1 MNLQPT
7 EEHLTLL
14 SALEKLLAH
23 TKTEVVDG
31 RRSFFSEGLD
41 AALEESG
48 LLDAAG
54 IEEFGIVGAALLVD
68 EVSRLPVIVE
78 VGASALIRPIV
89 CPGWERPLAVIA
101 GEIHRPARFLCEARS
116 VLFVAGREARVAALE
131 KGDCAAA
138 GSFFAYPMGRLLDP
152 EGCYARAQ
160 PCGDAGEVRRLLHIS
175 IACEVAGALQGA
187 LDCVVEHVRNRRQ
200 FGRPL
205 GSFQAVQHRLAGS
218 ATSIAATRLLA
229 RKAAGH
235 GRVEDALVALGY
247 AQDCAPRILYDLHQF
262 MGAMGL
268 TLEHP
273 LYRWSYRVKL
283 LLSELGGASHQLRD
297 VAAAVWKEGVAYP
310 VEADGQLQ

>member
-14 SALEKLLAH
+14 GALGKLLAQ
-23 TKTEVVDG
+23 TKAEAFDG
-31 RRSFFSEGLD
+31 RRSFFSAGVD
-41 AALEESG
+41 AALEGSG

-54 IEEFGIVGAALLVD
+54 IEEFGIVAAALLVD
-68 EVSRLPVIVE
+68 EVSRLPVIAE

-89 CPGWERPLAVIA
+89 CPGSPRPLAVIA
-101 GEIHRPARFLCEARS
+101 GAIHRPARFLCEARS
-116 VLFVAGREARVAALE
+116 VLFVGERELRVAALE
-131 KGDCAAA
+131 KGDCVPVE
-138 GSFFAYPMGRLLDP
+138 SFFAYPMGRLRDP
-152 EGCYARAQ
+152 DGCHARAE
-160 PCGDAGEVRRLLHIS
+160 PCGDAGEARRLLQIS

-187 LDCVVEHVRNRRQ
+187 LDSVTEHVKNRRQ

-205 GSFQAVQHRLAGS
+205 GSFQAVQHRLARS
-218 ATSIAATRLLA
+218 ATSIAASRLLA
-229 RKAAGH
+229 RRAASL

-283 LLSELGGASHQLRD
+283 LLSELGGASRQLRE
-297 VAAAVWKEGVAYP
+297 VSAAVWKEGVECP